1 MRGVARESTS
11 FSALDNTRGGIKRSS
26 CATCSNPLCGQG
38 LEVAKYP
45 SGTAHHKVAMC
56 ARPDGYIIKEKPKD
70 VVLKVCRIDGA
81 AHQIRRS
88 LQVAF

>member
-1 MRGVARESTS
+1 MPD
-11 FSALDNTRGGIKRSS
+11 ALFGSLEYLDRT
-26 CATCSNPLCGQG
+26 TCSNPLCGQG

-56 ARPDGYIIKEKPKD
+56 ARPDGYIIKKKPKD